1 MVLRVAVPAPYSARE
16 LVGVLTEMGYQPIDR
31 AGSHL
36 KLRYRHPE
44 TGEVRNV
51 TVPVGK
57 AISGNTLRNIAA
69 QCGADDFQAWCEWID
84 EIL

>member
-1 MVLRVAVPAPYSARE
+1 MPPPYSSRE
-16 LVGVLTEMGYQPIDR
+16 LVSALTEMGYQPVDR

-51 TVPVGK
+51 TIPMGK
-57 AISGNTLRNIAA
+57 EISGDTLRKIAE
-69 QCGADDFQAWCEWID
+69 QCGADDFQASLLPTSSIPVV
-84 EIL
+84 